1 MSARSDTINTNP
13 EAQSSTPEAG
23 GVEGN
28 GDNFQLGEL
37 ASTEEFQ
44 HLERIEAWIN
54 SIESIL
60 QKAGITWNI
69 RPDIYDEALEALYVA
84 DIVDMN
90 KLMRKMLNY
99 WRIQLSQNGPE
110 SYAITIEPIKPLVR
124 GLMSGGSSPEEA
136 IINVLFRYLNEV
148 GTEKLKEG

>member
-1 MSARSDTINTNP
+1 MSARSDIINTDP
-13 EAQSSTPEAG
+13 ESSTPEAG

-28 GDNFQLGEL
+28 GDNLQPGEL

-44 HLERIEAWIN
+44 HLERVKTWIN

-60 QKAGITWNI
+60 QKAGITWDI
-69 RPDIYDEALEALYVA
+69 RPDIYDVALEALYIA

-110 SYAITIEPIKPLVR
+110 SYAITIEPIKPLFR
-124 GLMSGGSSPEEA
+124 GLMSGGASPEEA
-136 IINVLFRYLNEV
+136 IVNVIFRYLNEV
-148 GTEKLKEG
+148 GTERLKE